1 MRLLTS
7 GCSFTKHCWTT
18 WPDILGKSFNEVLN
32 VGYSGQDNASIAR
45 SIVNNVN
52 IDDVVVILWSGYDR
66 WSFYSDEN
74 VFNHSGIELHWR
86 HVGCLTSIS
95 KDFFVNY
102 YHHVERFQTTMDY
115 IQLVDLHSKANNYTV
130 YHFSAFPFFL
140 GEIKKDIDQ
149 RLVNIYKKYNI
160 RNDYLTEISLNE
172 FTDTHEDRP
181 MVYHKYSPVGDT
193 HPLPIANYHYVEQI
207 IAPRVGIDLNSDQL
221 SSIIKEQENIVT
233 HGKLKDET

>member
-18 WPDILGKSFNEVLN
+18 WADILAKSYDEFLN
-32 VGYSGQDNASIAR
+32 VGFGGSDNASIAR
-45 SIVNNVN
+45 SIINHARQND
-52 IDDVVVILWSGYDR
+52 IVVILWSGYDR

-74 VFNHSGIELHWR
+74 VFNHSGNDLHWK
-86 HVGCLTSIS
+86 HVGCIQSVS

-102 YHHVERFQTTMDY
+102 YHPVERFQTTIDY

-130 YHFSAFPFFL
+130 YHFSAFPFYR
-140 GEIKKDIDQ
+140 GEMEKNTDP
-149 RLVNIYKKYNI
+149 RLVDIYKQYNI
-160 RNDYLTEISLNE
+160 TNNYLLEISLDE

-181 MVYHKYSPVGDT
+181 MVYHKYSPVGDN
-193 HPLPIANYHYVEQI
+193 HPLPMANYHYVEQI

>member
-1 MRLLTS
+1 
-7 GCSFTKHCWTT
+7 
-18 WPDILGKSFNEVLN
+18 
-32 VGYSGQDNASIAR
+32 
-45 SIVNNVN
+45 
-52 IDDVVVILWSGYDR
+52 
-66 WSFYSDEN
+66 
-74 VFNHSGIELHWR
+74 
-86 HVGCLTSIS
+86 
-95 KDFFVNY
+95 
-102 YHHVERFQTTMDY
+102 MDY